1 MEIEQEELYQL
12 FGLKVEPLRNH
23 HYIISI
29 GIHPATASM
38 EQAGKFYLKYRPI
51 HFTNDD
57 ILNVAKARTT
67 IEDRVFKT
75 KPDEAMKMFNCQEL
89 IHNLTMISQGSAA
102 NNCTLHHFSAD
113 FEIEEDY
120 FEMLADLANKFPYE
134 RELIARSRIGGGV
147 SFV

>member
-1 MEIEQEELYQL
+1 MEIEQEELYKL
-12 FGLKVEPLRNH
+12 FELKVDPLQPH

-57 ILNVAKARTT
+57 ILNVAKARTA
-67 IEDRVFKT
+67 IQDKVFKT

-89 IHNLTMISQGSAA
+89 IHHLNMITQGSYA
-102 NNCTLHHFSAD
+102 NNCSLHHFSAN
-113 FEIEEDY
+113 FEIEDDY
-120 FEMLADLANKFPYE
+120 FETLAELANKFKHE
-134 RELIARSRIGGGV
+134 KELLVKSRIH
-147 SFV
+147 